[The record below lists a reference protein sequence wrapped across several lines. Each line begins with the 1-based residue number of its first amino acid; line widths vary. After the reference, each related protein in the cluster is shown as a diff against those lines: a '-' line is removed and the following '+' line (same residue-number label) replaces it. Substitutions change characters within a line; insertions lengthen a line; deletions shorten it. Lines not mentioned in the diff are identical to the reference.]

1 MKTLRKKTFRN
12 KKGAVILYCQTDE
25 SPETK
30 SKPDKKPKNPILKIT
45 SPLIHIL
52 RKTNESKSIKKPKVQ
67 IQKTKPNPILNAV
80 ISRKEPPG
88 NPNP

>member
-30 SKPDKKPKNPILKIT
+30 SKTDKKPKNPILKIT
-45 SPLIHIL
+45 SPFIHIL
-52 RKTNESKSIKKPKVQ
+52 RKTNESKSIKS
-67 IQKTKPNPILNAV
+67 QKSKSKKPNPNAV
-80 ISRKEPPG
+80 QQQKRTTRQSESMKP
-88 NPNP
+88 